1 MPASAMRKN
10 MENVVRQWA
19 HKFGHQKGITISDDS
34 KRLTILV
41 RPEWKEYLQA
51 ADEQEVPQ
59 IAEYLF

>member
-1 MPASAMRKN
+1 